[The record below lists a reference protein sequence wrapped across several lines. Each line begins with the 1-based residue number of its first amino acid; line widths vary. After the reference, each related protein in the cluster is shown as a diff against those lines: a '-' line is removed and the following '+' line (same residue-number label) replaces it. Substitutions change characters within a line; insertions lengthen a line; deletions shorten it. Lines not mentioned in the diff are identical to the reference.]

1 MKELTTTLLFTK
13 KGPIG
18 TVPTTWLY
26 SETVREINSDTIL
39 KLMRNASQSA
49 NNSLYFFLLGVR
61 TLVENTD
68 EAIYAKTITAR
79 FENDP
84 E

>member
-13 KGPIG
+13 NGPIG
-18 TVPTTWLY
+18 TVPTTWLQ
-26 SETVREINSDTIL
+26 SDTVREINSDTIL

-49 NNSLYFFLLGVR
+49 NNSLYFFLHGVR
-61 TLVENTD
+61 TLFENTN

-79 FENDP
+79 FED
-84 E
+84 ET